1 MANLDAFYGGLQ
13 AGNDMAETQRAQRNR
28 ALVGNLAGAVVGGDP
43 QAMAKVAAVDPR
55 AASSL
60 EQTGQ
65 GLLKRTRGAA
75 QYLQKALQGGNPME
89 IAMARQQIKPYMDTL
104 KPGTAYSLDMD
115 PAQELAGIQG
125 FLSQTQYLDP
135 SYASGAAGPYGD
147 LPSDIRSLKLLQ
159 EDPELAALDRERRQA
174 GGMVPKLVQTAQG
187 YGWGIPGGEIQ
198 LAPMGGVAAQP
209 GGEGGWTDTGE
220 GSGRVR
226 FNVDEFTPQQ
236 QERVARTVSLM
247 QQAGYPDAEIEQFV
261 TSQLSNPVTNIGR
274 PQAGGIAQPY
284 QSPAEQQR
292 LALAQASDARAQQ
305 QLGLAARAADRA
317 DRAEQRQIAAN
328 SVSGRTPN
336 EGERNASG
344 FYQRMV
350 AANAE
355 MKRLTDAGYD
365 PTNLRDHL
373 TVGSAVGNFLASD
386 EGQQYNQAAMNWVRA
401 NLRKESGAAIGVD
414 EARQE
419 IRNYFPQPGDSPAV
433 AQQKAKNR
441 LVVEQAMLQAAGRAA
456 PRQGVQPQAADRPQ
470 SNAIPQR
477 ARNPQTGQIIEL
489 RNGQWVPVQ

>member
-1 MANLDAFYGGLQ
+1 MVNALAGLAAGANFAQGLQ
-13 AGNDMAETQRAQRNR
+13 NTYDNSRLNMLSGRAYN
-28 ALVGNLAGAVVGGDP
+28 AP
-43 QAMAKVAAVDPR
+43 QAERQSLLGEIASVDPR
-55 AASSL
+55 AAQAQQQQWQAD
-60 EQTGQ
+60 EDRQTKM
-65 GLLKRTRGAA
+65 LVNTARYMKGA
-75 QYLQKALQGGNPME
+75 
-89 IAMARQQIKPYMDTL
+89 
-104 KPGTAYSLDMD
+104 LDRKD
-115 PAQELAGIQG
+115 PAAVAGAWNSVRPALIRAGLATEQEL
-125 FLSQTQYLDP
+125 SPTWDP
-135 SYASGAAGPYGD
+135 SYEQTVHQVLAMGGGGDAGPYAD

-159 EDPELAALDRERRQA
+159 ESPELAALDRERRQA

-187 YGWGIPGGEIQ
+187 YGWGTPGGEIQ
-198 LAPMGGVAAQP
+198 LAPMGGVASQAAAAPGRADMEADIGLANEMIAAGIPEAQVDAFLSQRGQRTP
-209 GGEGGWTDTGE
+209 APAASQGGA
-220 GSGRVR
+220 V
-226 FNVDEFTPQQ
+226 
-236 QERVARTVSLM
+236 
-247 QQAGYPDAEIEQFV
+247 
-261 TSQLSNPVTNIGR
+261 
-274 PQAGGIAQPY
+274 AQPY

-373 TVGSAVGNFLASD
+373 AVGSAVGNFLAST

-456 PRQGVQPQAADRPQ
+456 PQQAAQDRPQ
-470 SNAIPQR
+470 STAIPQR
-477 ARNPQTGQIIEL
+477 AIVRTGTS
-489 RNGQWVPVQ
+489 NGRKVIQYSDGSVEYGN